1 MLLLTAVLATTSIV
15 LVSIYPPHKK
25 LVLNLTASM
34 PRGLYL
40 LRLKGAPQA
49 GDLVIL
55 RLPPHAAEIAVA
67 RAYLRS
73 NQPALKR
80 VVATAGDR
88 VCRFGPSVSING
100 KHVAIAR
107 SSDRTHQPLPSWTGC
122 HRLRTHELMVLGA
135 AAGSFDSRYFG
146 VVERSAIIRIV
157 EPLWTI
163 RN

>member
-15 LVSIYPPHKK
+15 LVSICPPHKH

-40 LRLKGAPQA
+40 LRSNGEPQA
-49 GDLVIL
+49 GDLVVL
-55 RLPPHAAEIAVA
+55 RLPPRAAEIAVA

-80 VVATAGDR
+80 VAAATGDR
-88 VCRFGPSVSING
+88 VCRFGSGVSING
-100 KHVAIAR
+100 EHVAIAR
-107 SSDRTHQPLPSWTGC
+107 SSDRAHQPLPSWTGC
-122 HRLRTHELMVLGA
+122 HRLRTHELIVLGA

-146 VVERSAIIRIV
+146 AVERSAVIGIV
-157 EPLWTI
+157 EPIWTI